1 MSNLAVVNF
10 AVGGTLSISGKTTLA
25 ETILSSSTASFQGL
39 STTTL
44 NTTGASTFTSLPT
57 STQTPTQ
64 DSQLTTKVYVDTADT
79 TLNTRITDTDSAQRT
94 YIDTQDTALGK
105 RITDNNTSVRTYI
118 DASYNELNT
127 RVTGNDTDVRT
138 YIDNSYNELKN
149 IVSTKDTAVRTY
161 VDASYNELNTRVTDT
176 DSTQKTYI
184 DNQISDIKV
193 KPIFYVFQNSTTT
206 QSVPNNAMTKV
217 RYFENVYN
225 VFGRYSNGEY
235 LFRPASYPGY
245 YQLNAT
251 VCLPNITSGYIA
263 IFKDGVEYSR
273 GTSFSSTS
281 TSPDTTLS
289 ISTVMYLKGGALDYN
304 EADVRVICS
313 PSVVISGSQSKTFF
327 TGHFIQA

>member
-1 MSNLAVVNF
+1 MSSNLAVINF
-10 AVGGTLSISGKTTLA
+10 AVGGTLVVSGKTTLT

-39 STTTL
+39 STTSLT
-44 NTTGASTFTSLPT
+44 TTGTSTFNGSLPT
-57 STQTPTQ
+57 STQTPTL
-64 DSQLTTKVYVDTADT
+64 DNQLATKVYVDTADGVV
-79 TLNTRITDTDSAQRT
+79 NKRITDTDSAQRT

-105 RITDNNTSVRTYI
+105 RITDNDTSVRTYI

-127 RVTGNDTDVRT
+127 RVTN
-138 YIDNSYNELKN
+138 
-149 IVSTKDTAVRTY
+149 
-161 VDASYNELNTRVTDT
+161 T

-184 DNQISDIKV
+184 DNQVLAIGT
-193 KPIFYVFQNSTTT
+193 KPIFYVYQSSTST
-206 QSVPNNAMTKV
+206 QSVPNNATSKV

-225 VFGRYSNGEY
+225 VFSRYSNSEY
-235 LFRPASYPGY
+235 LFRPAAYPGH

-263 IFKDGVEYSR
+263 IFKDGVDYSR

-327 TGHFIQA
+327 TGSFIQL

>member
-1 MSNLAVVNF
+1 MSNLSVINF
-10 AVGGTLSISGKTTLA
+10 AVGGTLTISGKTTLA
-25 ETILSSSTASFQGL
+25 ETILSSSTASFQGV
-39 STTTL
+39 STTSLTA
-44 NTTGASTFTSLPT
+44 TGASIFNNSLPT

-64 DSQLTTKVYVDTADT
+64 DSQLTTKIYVDTADT

-105 RITDNNTSVRTYI
+105 RITDNDTSVRTYI

-127 RVTGNDTDVRT
+127 RVTGNDTDVRF
-138 YIDNSYNELKN
+138 YI
-149 IVSTKDTAVRTY
+149 
-161 VDASYNELNTRVTDT
+161 DASYNELNTRVTDT

-184 DNQISDIKV
+184 DNQILAIGT
-193 KPIFYVFQNSTTT
+193 KPIFYVFQNSSTT

-225 VFGRYSNGEY
+225 VFGRYSNNEY

-245 YQLNAT
+245 YHLNAT

-263 IFKDGVEYSR
+263 IFKDAVEYSR

-304 EADVRVICS
+304 ECDIRVNQKPFSQDTSSKNNIC
-313 PSVVISGSQSKTFF
+313 PYRYIRCRRVSG
-327 TGHFIQA
+327 